1 MPQAFKA
8 ACIQNSAGPDIQD
21 ATLADLP
28 GLGGRILKGPV
39 RRHLRVWPY
48 SEMQQALVSEK
59 RPNQNMQGGDAAD
72 NLGVKH

>member
-28 GLGGRILKGPV
+28 GLGGRILKGQV
-39 RRHLRVWPY
+39 RARV
-48 SEMQQALVSEK
+48 VV
-59 RPNQNMQGGDAAD
+59 D
-72 NLGVKH
+72 VKG